1 MNTSLSNLP
10 KLVKR
15 PKKRLGRGA
24 GTGKGA
30 KSGRGTTRHQ
40 KARENIPLGFEGGQG
55 KMVKRFPLLRGKGRN
70 KPLTEKPLIISIKSL
85 EVFEDGA
92 TVNKKTLVEKRI
104 LRKAEIDRSIKILA
118 NGTLKKKLVIELPVS
133 ASAQKMIE
141 SAGGQVK
148 VV

>member
-10 KLVKR
+10 KLVQR
-15 PKKRLGRGA
+15 PKKRLGRGS
-24 GTGKGA
+24 GSGKGA
-30 KSGRGTTRHQ
+30 KSGRGITRHQ

-70 KPLTEKPLIISIKSL
+70 KPLLKSPLVISIKSL

-92 TVNKKTLVEKRI
+92 TVTKQTLVEKHI
-104 LRKAEIDRSIKILA
+104 LRKKEIDRAIKILA
-118 NGTLKKKLVIELPVS
+118 NGTLTKKLVIELPVS
-133 ASAQKMIE
+133 ASAKKMIE

-148 VV
+148 EV